1 MADRNVDNLITA
13 LQEINVLVG
22 EWYETDLP
30 KIGDFIEDLLITA
43 YLAGREAAEDYL
55 EYTLETE
62 ADIDQLDKA
71 LNLKIEGETYRDRI
85 NKYIEEGGTA
95 YDFERIAETE
105 FHRMYNTGLIDGGNE
120 IGYQNGRAIN
130 KTWVTAGD
138 DKVRD
143 THEYLEGMIVPL
155 NNPFFT
161 FDGDSALAPGGF
173 SKAEN
178 NCNCRCTVTLGY

>member
-22 EWYETDLP
+22 EWYETQLP

-85 NKYIEEGGTA
+85 DKYLENGGTA
-95 YDFERIAETE
+95 YDFTRIAETE
-105 FHRMYNTGLIDGGNE
+105 FHRMYNTGLVEGGGE
-120 IGYQNGRAIN
+120 ISAITNTVVN

-138 DKVRD
+138 DRVRD
-143 THEYLEGMIVPL
+143 THDYLEGMTVPI
-155 NNPFFT
+155 NEPFFT
-161 FDGDSALAPGGF
+161 YDGDFAMAPGDF
-173 SKAEN
+173 AKASN
-178 NCNCRCTVTLGY
+178 NVNCRCTTVLSY